1 MSPEL
6 RAVADGFVSAQDRL
20 HRLAQVAP
28 REWWP
33 RRPIPRRWSIA
44 ECVAHLTLA
53 AEAYLPLLRDGIAS
67 ARRLGG
73 ARPARYRRDPVSWF
87 LWRTGGPPVRVR
99 VRTTAR
105 FVPAAA
111 RPADELLADFARL
124 QAAQLACVTDAD
136 GLPLTRVRVV
146 SPFDARIRYNLY
158 GCLTLLPVHQHRH
171 LWQAE
176 QVLEELHRRA

>member
-20 HRLAQVAP
+20 HRLAQVTP

-33 RRPIPRRWSIA
+33 RRPVPQRWSIA
-44 ECVAHLTLA
+44 ECVAHLNLA
-53 AEAYLPLLRDGIAS
+53 TEAYLPLLRDGIAH

-73 ARPARYRRDPVSWF
+73 PGPVRYRRDPVSWL
-87 LWRTGGPPVRVR
+87 LWRTGGPPVRFR
-99 VRTTAR
+99 VRTTAP

-111 RPADELLADFARL
+111 RSVDELLADFARL
-124 QAAQLACVTDAD
+124 QAAQLACVGEAD
-136 GLPLTRVRVV
+136 GLSLTRVRVV
-146 SPFDARIRYNLY
+146 SPFDSRIRYNLY

-176 QVLEELHRRA
+176 QALEELRRRA